1 MRLFYDWFFPALW
14 VVYFLYWHVAA
25 RGAKSNE
32 RVEPL
37 VSRIVRAVTFF
48 FAFVLLMS
56 PRLPI
61 PVLYRSYFSDNNW
74 TAWFWIGAVV
84 SMLGLGFTIWA
95 RVYLGSNWSSS
106 VTIKRDHELITGG
119 PYGLVRHPIYTGLL
133 TGFLGT
139 AIAIARVSGLVAFA
153 MVFALFWF
161 KLRLEER
168 WMRLQFGEVYEQ
180 YAQRV
185 PALVPRP
192 RYANRRK
199 LLNS

>member
-14 VVYFLYWHVAA
+14 VVYFLYWQVAA

-37 VSRIVRAVTFF
+37 VSRIVRAV
-48 FAFVLLMS
+48 AFPFVLVLLMC
-56 PRLPI
+56 PWLRI
-61 PVLYRSYFSDNNW
+61 PVLDQSYLSETNW

-84 SMLGLGFTIWA
+84 SVLGLGFAIWA

-139 AIAIARVSGLVAFA
+139 AIAIGQVRGLVAFA
-153 MVFALFWF
+153 FLFAMLWF
-161 KLRLEER
+161 KLRLEEQ

-185 PALVPRP
+185 PALVPLP
-192 RYANRRK
+192 RKIR
-199 LLNS
+199 

>member
-1 MRLFYDWFFPALW
+1 MRFFYDWFFPALW
-14 VVYFLYWHVAA
+14 VVYLLYWQVAV
-25 RGAKSNE
+25 RGVKSNE

-37 VSRIVRAVTFF
+37 VSRIGRAVTFL

-56 PRLPI
+56 HRLPI
-61 PVLYRSYFSDNNW
+61 PMLYRSYLSETNW
-74 TAWFWIGAVV
+74 TVWFWIGAVV
-84 SMLGLGFTIWA
+84 SVLGLGFAIWA
-95 RVYLGSNWSSS
+95 RMYLGSNWSSP

-139 AIAIARVSGLVAFA
+139 AIAIGQVRGLVALAF
-153 MVFALFWF
+153 VFAILWI
-161 KLRLEER
+161 KLSLEER

-185 PALVPRP
+185 PALVPLQ
-192 RYANRRK
+192 RK
-199 LLNS
+199 VR

>member
-1 MRLFYDWFFPALW
+1 MRLYYDWFFLVLW
-14 VVYFLYWHVAA
+14 VVYFLYWHVSA

-37 VSRIVRAVTFF
+37 MSRIVRSVTFL
-48 FAFVLLMS
+48 FAFVFLMS

-61 PVLYRSYFSDNNW
+61 PVLYLSYLSETNW

-84 SMLGLGFTIWA
+84 SVLGLGFAIWA
-95 RVYLGSNWSSS
+95 RVVLGSNWSRS

-139 AIAIARVSGLVAFA
+139 AIAIGQVRGLVAFA
-153 MVFALFWF
+153 FLFAMLWF
-161 KLRLEER
+161 KLRFEER
-168 WMRLQFGEVYEQ
+168 WMLIQFGTTYEQ

-185 PALVPRP
+185 PALVPLP
-192 RYANRRK
+192 RKIR
-199 LLNS
+199 

>member
-1 MRLFYDWFFPALW
+1 MGGLFSLW
-14 VVYFLYWHVAA
+14 QVAA

-37 VSRIVRAVTFF
+37 VSRIVRAVTFL

-61 PVLYRSYFSDNNW
+61 PVLYRSYLSETNW

-84 SMLGLGFTIWA
+84 SVLGLGFAIWA
-95 RVYLGSNWSSS
+95 RVYLGTNWSSS

-119 PYGLVRHPIYTGLL
+119 PYSLVRHPIYTGLL

-139 AIAIARVSGLVAFA
+139 AIAIGQVRGLVAFA
-153 MVFALFWF
+153 FLFAMLWF

-185 PALVPRP
+185 PALLPLPRKI
-192 RYANRRK
+192 R
-199 LLNS
+199 

>member
-14 VVYFLYWHVAA
+14 VVYFLYWQFAA

-37 VSRIVRAVTFF
+37 VSRIVRAVTFPF
-48 FAFVLLMS
+48 VFVLLMC

-61 PVLYRSYFSDNNW
+61 PVLYQSYLSETNW

-84 SMLGLGFTIWA
+84 SVLGLGFAIWA

-139 AIAIARVSGLVAFA
+139 AIAIAQVRGLVAFA
-153 MVFALFWF
+153 FLFAMLWF

-168 WMRLQFGEVYEQ
+168 WMQLQFGEVYEQ

-185 PALVPRP
+185 PALVPLP
-192 RYANRRK
+192 RKIR
-199 LLNS
+199 

>member
-1 MRLFYDWFFPALW
+1 MRLFYNWFFPTLW
-14 VVYFLYWHVAA
+14 AVYLFYWQVAA
-25 RGAKSNE
+25 RGAKINE

-37 VSRIVRAVTFF
+37 VSQIGRSVTFL

-61 PVLYRSYFSDNNW
+61 PVLYLSYLSETNW

-84 SMLGLGFTIWA
+84 SVLGLGFAIWA
-95 RVYLGSNWSSS
+95 RAYLGSNWSSP

-139 AIAIARVSGLVAFA
+139 AIAIAQVRSLVAFA
-153 MVFALFWF
+153 LFFAMLWF

-180 YAQRV
+180 YARRV
-185 PALVPRP
+185 PALVP
-192 RYANRRK
+192 
-199 LLNS
+199 LLPKIS